1 MVFLILRAYSMGAGT
16 YTGIEAVSNAMPIL
30 REPRVHTAKA
40 TMRYMAISLAFMA
53 AGLMIGYILYD
64 VHSEAGRT
72 LNATLFNRITEG
84 WGPLGP
90 AFVTIT
96 LLSEAVFLFAA
107 AQTGFL
113 SAPRVLSYMSMDR
126 WFPQQFSLLSER
138 FVIKNGL
145 VLTGA
150 AALLTL
156 ILTHGSV
163 RFMVVLYSI
172 NVFITFTLSQLGMVR
187 HWARERG
194 QNHAW
199 RKKIAVNGIGLVLTV
214 FILISMIVLKFSDG
228 GWITIFV
235 TGALMLV
242 AGAIRRFYRRT
253 QKQLTHLDGLV
264 QVVEATRSENH
275 RGATGRRRRPRYN
288 PRART
293 AVILVSGFNGMGLH
307 TLFNVVRLF
316 GKGVKNFF
324 FIQAGIIDAE
334 KFKGK
339 DELEKLEEHVKE
351 SLDKYVDY
359 VRNQGFYARG
369 YPLLATDV
377 VDEIS
382 SLSLEVF
389 REHPTSI
396 FFGGRIVF
404 KEETI
409 LTRMLYNYVTFAVQ
423 RRLHQ
428 YGIPFVIVPVPVS
441 ADLIPGARPTLAH
454 AETTYRPTAVAVEE
468 PPEQGAP

>member
-1 MVFLILRAYSMGAGT
+1 
-16 YTGIEAVSNAMPIL
+16 
-30 REPRVHTAKA
+30 
-40 TMRYMAISLAFMA
+40 
-53 AGLMIGYILYD
+53 
-64 VHSEAGRT
+64 
-72 LNATLFNRITEG
+72 
-84 WGPLGP
+84 
-90 AFVTIT
+90 
-96 LLSEAVFLFAA
+96 
-107 AQTGFL
+107 
-113 SAPRVLSYMSMDR
+113 
-126 WFPQQFSLLSER
+126 
-138 FVIKNGL
+138 
-145 VLTGA
+145 
-150 AALLTL
+150 
-156 ILTHGSV
+156 
-163 RFMVVLYSI
+163 
-172 NVFITFTLSQLGMVR
+172 
-187 HWARERG
+187 
-194 QNHAW
+194 
-199 RKKIAVNGIGLVLTV
+199 
-214 FILISMIVLKFSDG
+214 
-228 GWITIFV
+228 
-235 TGALMLV
+235 
-242 AGAIRRFYRRT
+242 
-253 QKQLTHLDGLV
+253 V

-339 DELEKLEEHVKE
+339 DELEKLEAHVKE

-369 YPLLATDV
+369 FPLLATDV
-377 VDEIS
+377 VDEVS
-382 SLSLEVF
+382 TLALEVF
-389 REHPTSI
+389 REHPNSI

-404 KEETI
+404 REETI

-468 PPEQGAP
+468 RPERGAP